1 MEEKINC
8 LDVPTAAGL
17 SERPKSRLFP
27 LAHTLLMFKLWLKS
41 KKSHLQIPYSVR
53 TSKNRQTEVR
63 GQLTGVLTKQVKSRP
78 RLEWELQNSTGRTQQ
93 CSLPLD
99 RRAVPGSTR
108 GLLRVHTDQE
118 HRQIYTWCS
127 LQGGH
132 RETTFSAFSKV
143 WKVLKTGKNLTSF
156 NYRFMGG
163 GGSPISYSI

>member
-93 CSLPLD
+93 CSRTDGLS
-99 RRAVPGSTR
+99 RGQQGASCGSTQTR
-108 GLLRVHTDQE
+108 STDKS
-118 HRQIYTWCS
+118 TPGAPC
-127 LQGGH
+127 
-132 RETTFSAFSKV
+132 RED
-143 WKVLKTGKNLTSF
+143 TGKQPSQLFQKCGRYLRQERISPVLITGSW
-156 NYRFMGG
+156 GG